1 MTVVFEAV
9 PLGGGYCDFCCSRS
23 IFKLYK
29 CSNFECCGHAV
40 FASAPTGSWASCQTC
55 SELVDGNQWNSLTQ
69 RALDGF
75 LATHEVPRQ
84 EIPTLW
90 AQFAEIHRSFAQ
102 HLLGQSQVIGSKSR
116 QSWRNSA

>member
-1 MTVVFEAV
+1 MTVVFKAV
-9 PLGGGYCDFCCSRS
+9 PLGGECCDFCCSRS
-23 IFKLYK
+23 IFKVYE
-29 CSNFECCGHAV
+29 CGNFDCWGRPAFV
-40 FASAPTGSWASCQTC
+40 SAGTGSWACCETC

-90 AQFAEIHRSFAQ
+90 AQFAEIHQRFAE
-102 HLLGQSQVIGSKSR
+102 HLLKP
-116 QSWRNSA
+116 